1 MTRSRALLLALV
13 LLSIP
18 TAALGHAPSV
28 SRDENTSPDA
38 AVVLD
43 DPTLSRAIGA
53 TIAAAGE
60 VDWYRM
66 ELRAGDPLVV
76 GMTAPDAAGT
86 LPATF
91 ILLGPGLP
99 EPALAGARAVELA
112 ALVGAPGAVV
122 FEPAKEPT
130 REVHAG
136 LGFLDY
142 GVVRLEARSDGT
154 YWIAVSAVDAAA
166 TGKYVLAPGIREEFG
181 VDAVGGMVDLVAF
194 FAAPWPPETSGA
206 TPAGA
211 PGHGAAPR
219 SGCPAG
225 AGHPASR
232 AAAGGLARAAGR

>member
-1 MTRSRALLLALV
+1 VLALV
-13 LLSIP
+13 LLSVP
-18 TAALGHAPSV
+18 TAAIAHAPSV
-28 SRDENTSPDA
+28 SRGDNASPGTA
-38 AVVLD
+38 MVLD

-53 TIAAAGE
+53 TIATAGE

-86 LPATF
+86 LRATF

-99 EPALAGARAVELA
+99 EPALAGARAAELA
-112 ALVGAPGAVV
+112 ALVGAPGAVAL
-122 FEPAKEPT
+122 EPAIEPT

-142 GVVRLEARSDGT
+142 GSVRLEAPSDGT

-181 VDAVGGMVDLVAF
+181 VDAVGGMAELIAF
-194 FAAPWPPETSGA
+194 FAAPWPPEPS
-206 TPAGA
+206 
-211 PGHGAAPR
+211 GAAPT
-219 SGCPAG
+219 STPGQG
-225 AGHPASR
+225 PASR
-232 AAAGGLARAAGR
+232 GACHAGTVHAASGAAAGGLARARGR